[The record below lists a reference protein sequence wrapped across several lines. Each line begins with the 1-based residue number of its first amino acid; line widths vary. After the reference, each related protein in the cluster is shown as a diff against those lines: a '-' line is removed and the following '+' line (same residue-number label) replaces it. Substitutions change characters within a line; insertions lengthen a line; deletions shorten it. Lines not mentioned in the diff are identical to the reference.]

1 MGSALGEALVELVEQ
16 RRIGRG
22 ALGLSLPAGRG
33 ETCLHQAGISE
44 IRAGPKAPDGPCPPF
59 RAEPAGEA
67 RVRVV
72 PGLTGWGP
80 SRAGSYCGTTR
91 TCCGERELRAAA
103 WAGPPGRPRAGP
115 AGRPPGH
122 SICACGCCGAAR
134 RCAGYG
140 HDAFQSA
147 PDTIMVSKRAAL
159 ARMVLEAA
167 LLALEELN
175 IGWAEGGSGG
185 AVV

>member
-72 PGLTGWGP
+72 PGLTGRGP
-80 SRAGSYCGTTR
+80 SRAGSYCWTTR
-91 TCCGERELRAAA
+91 TYSVQP
-103 WAGPPGRPRAGP
+103 AGLEPGRPAGP
-115 AGRPPGH
+115 LHLRLQMLRRGE
-122 SICACGCCGAAR
+122 AR
-134 RCAGYG
+134 RKIW
-140 HDAFQSA
+140 
-147 PDTIMVSKRAAL
+147 P
-159 ARMVLEAA
+159 
-167 LLALEELN
+167 
-175 IGWAEGGSGG
+175 
-185 AVV
+185 